1 MENFIFC
8 AVKKHFV
15 NFQFALLKSLKA
27 KCFVFS
33 DLNKPKK
40 NTFPTAELL
49 G

>member
-8 AVKKHFV
+8 VVKKHFV

-40 NTFPTAELL
+40 KHVPYS
-49 G
+49 